1 MPNTIRSM
9 QKQLNMLKPIKNNE
23 QYEDALE
30 RAYDLMQKD
39 LVPDSKESD
48 ELEVLSIL
56 IKNYEAV
63 NFPVPKPK
71 PLEAIKFRLEQL
83 NMSEADLSEILG
95 YRSRKSEVLSGK
107 RKLSLAMIRKLSEA
121 LKIPADILIQPY

>member
-1 MPNTIRSM
+1 
-9 QKQLNMLKPIKNNE
+9 
-23 QYEDALE
+23 
-30 RAYDLMQKD
+30 MQKD
-39 LVPDSKESD
+39 LIPDSKESD

-107 RKLSLAMIRKLSEA
+107 RKLSLAMIRKLSEV
-121 LKIPADILIQPY
+121 LKIPADILIQSY

>member
-1 MPNTIRSM
+1 M

>member
-1 MPNTIRSM
+1 
-9 QKQLNMLKPIKNNE
+9 MLKPIKNNE

-30 RAYDLMQKD
+30 RAYNLMQKK
-39 LVPDSKESD
+39 LIPDSKESD

-56 IKNYEAV
+56 IKNYETV

-107 RKLSLAMIRKLSEA
+107 RKLSLAMIRKLSDV

>member
-1 MPNTIRSM
+1 M
-9 QKQLNMLKPIKNNE
+9 QTQLNMLKPIKNNE

-39 LVPDSKESD
+39 LIPDSKESD

-107 RKLSLAMIRKLSEA
+107 RKLSLAMIRKLSEV
-121 LKIPADILIQPY
+121 LKIPADILIQSY